1 VRRRILLQLLRVSCL
16 PQGDFGVA
24 LLEGDPY
31 ANVWGVGEG
40 VSVADLSTEDKLGFG
55 TGSSYVAPQVS
66 GLIAMYLEDPK
77 LETFWSESQSKQRA
91 SLKLLREK
99 SELRRVLLPFSNRKP
114 LIYNLA
120 HEQACPPASQPR
132 PRDVAGGSR
141 CIDPKSGAYSTLP
154 APVAPPLPVIT
165 SGSGDG
171 ECKVDKRVGPVG
183 IDSKPI
189 DKNAL
194 QKCLLNFDA
203 ENWHD
208 AKAGK
213 AVDCGGMVSFQS
225 NNVAWKTPADCH
237 NACKNCLSK
246 SIEEGVNQIWCDA
259 RSGSAHCWEGYVIT
273 PPALVTDGTYYD
285 SGSQVQKIV
294 ASGYT
299 GMNGK
304 YLDQYA
310 VQDCIRHM
318 PANDWLVGDK
328 VYDCRGIVHF
338 DMYSVS
344 WPSGWS
350 SPPDCWNAIK
360 NCLSDAVNA
369 GASEAFCEAVSG
381 FAQCRGGFFPR

>member
-1 VRRRILLQLLRVSCL
+1 LLRDSRH
-16 PQGDFGVA
+16 PQSDFGTQLVK
-24 LLEGDPY
+24 GDPY
-31 ANVWGVGEG
+31 ANVWAIGEHIQVPD
-40 VSVADLSTEDKLGFG
+40 VSTKDKLTTD
-55 TGSSYVAPQVS
+55 TGSSFAAPQVA
-66 GLIAMYLEDPK
+66 GLIAMYIEDPK
-77 LETFWSESQSKQRA
+77 LEAYWSASQSIPQA
-91 SLKLLREK
+91 SLELLRKK
-99 SELRRVLLPFSNRKP
+99 SEIRRALLPFNSRKP

-120 HEQACPPASQPR
+120 HEQACPPASRPR
-132 PRDVAGGSR
+132 PRDVTGDSR

-294 ASGYT
+294 ASGLHST
-299 GMNGK
+299 HARER
-304 YLDQYA
+304 LA
-310 VQDCIRHM
+310 R
-318 PANDWLVGDK
+318 
-328 VYDCRGIVHF
+328 R
-338 DMYSVS
+338 
-344 WPSGWS
+344 
-350 SPPDCWNAIK
+350 
-360 NCLSDAVNA
+360 
-369 GASEAFCEAVSG
+369 
-381 FAQCRGGFFPR
+381 R